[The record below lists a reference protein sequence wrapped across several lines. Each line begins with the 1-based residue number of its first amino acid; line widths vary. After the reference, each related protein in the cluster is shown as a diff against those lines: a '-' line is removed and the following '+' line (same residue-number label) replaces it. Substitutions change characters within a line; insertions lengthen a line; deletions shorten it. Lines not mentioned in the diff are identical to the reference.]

1 MKNDAFKIL
10 TIEEWISAKEKG
22 YIETKLDNKDGFIH
36 LSSSGQLALSLELY
50 FQNDEV
56 LVLLQINIEKLQN
69 KIVYETADNSSHRKG
84 KFPHLYDKLQID
96 DVLKTWNIQR
106 KAFQIPNEILIEAE
120 KKHS

>member
-50 FQNDEV
+50 FQNDEI

-69 KIVYETADNSSHRKG
+69 KIVYESADNSSHRKG
-84 KFPHLYDKLQID
+84 IFPHLYDKLHVD
-96 DVLKTWNIQR
+96 NVLKTWNIQR

>member
-10 TIEEWISAKEKG
+10 TIKEWISAKEKS

-50 FQNDEV
+50 FQNDEI

-84 KFPHLYDKLQID
+84 KFPHLYDKLHID